1 MPNENGPL
9 TRAAPLRAS
18 TWDKEKFTVEAVLST
33 GAAVTRHDSRGE
45 FQEVLDLNQ
54 QWPASIPLLD
64 SHSRG
69 SVDDRLGEVV
79 DIRTV
84 NGEVIGL
91 VKLSRHNERAK
102 RVAAELSDGAT
113 YAISIGYAVSKW
125 TESKPAG
132 KRTLTASSFD
142 LLEASLTT
150 VPADRGAGLR
160 SDSMPVEQTN
170 DTTTSTQTR
179 AELSAEVRSI
189 AAAAGLDRAWADT
202 HTDADV
208 IDLNAVR
215 TAAFAAMQARSTSAA
230 ATVRSTH
237 NETTFDNPEVRTRA
251 ASEAIFGR
259 YTPGHQFSDQARHF
273 VGMST
278 VEIARESLRHAGVVT
293 TGMSAA
299 AIVERALH
307 VTADFPL
314 IMGDSVGRTLRAGYN
329 AAPSGLKRIARQTTA
344 KDFKD
349 KHRLQLS
356 EAARLEKVNEAGE
369 FKSSTLSEAKESY
382 RLATYGRMFN
392 ISRQAIINDDLGAT
406 QDLARRMGQA
416 SAATE
421 AQLLVDLWL
430 ANSGNG
436 PTMSDSVALFNLSS
450 HKNLQSAAAFDI
462 APLSIMRTAMRKQ
475 VGLTGELIAI
485 EPKFV
490 VIPAE
495 LETTAEQK
503 LRTVLY
509 PAASANSTP
518 DSMRTLEIVVEPRF
532 TSATAYYLAADPASC
547 DGLEYAY
554 LEGEEGVQVETKAG
568 WEVDGVSIKARVD
581 FGAGAIDWRAFQK
594 NAGQ

>member
-18 TWDKEKFTVEAVLST
+18 TWNADKMTVEAVLST

-102 RVAAELSDGAT
+102 RVASELSDGAT
-113 YAISIGYAVSKW
+113 YAVSIGYSVSKW

-132 KRTLTASSFD
+132 KRTLTASSFE

-170 DTTTSTQTR
+170 DSTTTQTR

-189 AAAAGLDRAWADT
+189 AAAAGLPREWADT

-215 TAAFAAMQARSTSAA
+215 TAAFAAMTARTSSAA

-237 NETTFDNPEVRTRA
+237 NETTFDNPEVRVRA

-259 YTPGHQFSDQARHF
+259 YTPGHQYTEPARQF

-278 VEIARESLRHAGVVT
+278 VEVARESLRHAGVAT

-307 VTADFPL
+307 VTSDFPL
-314 IMGDSVGRTLRAGYN
+314 ILGDSIGRTLRAGYN

-406 QDLARRMGQA
+406 NDLARRMGQA

-436 PTMSDSVALFNLSS
+436 PTMSDGVAPFNLSS
-450 HKNLQSAAAFDI
+450 HKNLQTAAAFDI

-475 VGLTGELIAI
+475 VGLTGELISI

-490 VIPAE
+490 VIPAD

-509 PAASANSTP
+509 PSASANSTP
-518 DSMRTLEIVVEPRF
+518 DSMRALEIVVEPRF

-568 WEVDGVSIKARVD
+568 WEVDGVSIKARTD
-581 FGAGAIDWRAFQK
+581 FGCGAVDWRAFQR
-594 NAGQ
+594 NAGA